1 MAGLVP
7 AIHDLPRSTKN
18 VDARDKPGHDEHKPT
33 VRAMSMTLPHLTDAE
48 SFRAFRS
55 ASSQWLPVAL
65 DIARGHGLDVGSP
78 HVFPTGTN
86 LVIGLGDRLILK
98 IFPPLLRAQFV
109 SERASLMQLASR
121 LHVPIP
127 GIVAEGERDGWPY
140 LVITRLAGALGSE
153 VWPSLP
159 EDQKERVLR
168 QIGETIAAVQ
178 RVPLG
183 ELAQIEP
190 RWDAFMRAQMQGCK
204 ARHTRLGLAPKFLAG
219 LDDLLRDA
227 ARLIPMD
234 APPVILIGEYIP
246 ENFLLACDDGEW
258 SLKGLFDFGDV
269 LAGWRDYDLLGPSAF
284 MAAGR
289 PGRVRSLLEGFGY
302 PRPDDALK
310 RRLMAL
316 MLLHR
321 ASDLNS
327 HICIEGWQERAADL
341 VELQE
346 LIWPG

>member
-1 MAGLVP
+1 MTATP
-7 AIHDLPRSTKN
+7 SQQLP
-18 VDARDKPGHDEHKPT
+18 DF
-33 VRAMSMTLPHLTDAE
+33 TDME

-65 DIARGHGLDVGSP
+65 DIARGHGLDTSAP
-78 HVFPTGTN
+78 HVFATGTN
-86 LVIGLGDRLILK
+86 LVVGLGEKLILK
-98 IFPPLLRAQFV
+98 IFPPLLHAQFL
-109 SERASLMQLASR
+109 SERGSLGQLAGR
-121 LHVPIP
+121 LHLPIP
-127 GIVAEGERDGWPY
+127 EIVAEGARDGWPY
-140 LVITRLAGALGSE
+140 LVITRLAGTLGSE
-153 VWPSLP
+153 VWPHLP
-159 EDQKERVLR
+159 EDQKERLLR
-168 QIGETIAAVQ
+168 QIGETISAVQ
-178 RVPLG
+178 RAPLG
-183 ELAQIEP
+183 PLATIEP
-190 RWDAFMRAQMQGCK
+190 RWVDFMRAQMLGCR
-204 ARHTRLGLAPKFLAG
+204 ARHERLGLAPKFLAG
-219 LDDLLRDA
+219 LDDLLDDA
-227 ARLIPMD
+227 AKLIPMD

-246 ENFLLACDDGEW
+246 ENFLLGCDDGQW

-289 PGRVRSLLEGFGY
+289 PARVRSLLEGFGY
-302 PRPDDALK
+302 SKPDFALK

-327 HICIEGWQERAADL
+327 HICIEGWQEQANDL

>member
-1 MAGLVP
+1 MTDVP
-7 AIHDLPRSTKN
+7 SQ
-18 VDARDKPGHDEHKPT
+18 
-33 VRAMSMTLPHLTDAE
+33 TLPAFSDAE

-55 ASSQWLPVAL
+55 DPPRWLPIAL
-65 DIARGHGLDVGSP
+65 DIARGHGLDISAP
-78 HVFPTGTN
+78 HVFATGTN
-86 LVIGLGDRLILK
+86 LVVGLSDRLILK
-98 IFPPLLRAQFV
+98 IFPPHLRAQFV
-109 SERASLMQLASR
+109 SERGSLTQLAGR
-121 LHVPIP
+121 LHLPIP
-127 GIVAEGERDGWPY
+127 EIVAEGMRDGWPY
-140 LVITRLAGALGSE
+140 LVITRLAGTLGSE
-153 VWPSLP
+153 AWPQLP
-159 EDQKERVLR
+159 EHQKERLLR

-178 RVPLG
+178 RAPLG
-183 ELAQIEP
+183 PLAQIEP
-190 RWDAFMRAQMQGCK
+190 RWGDFMRGQMQDCRN
-204 ARHTRLGLAPKFLAG
+204 RHTRLGLAPKFLAG

-227 ARLIPMD
+227 AELIPMD
-234 APPVILIGEYIP
+234 ASPVILIGEYIP

-258 SLKGLFDFGDV
+258 SLAGLFDFGDV

-302 PRPDDALK
+302 ARPDFALK

-327 HICIEGWQERAADL
+327 HICIEGWQEQAGDL

-346 LIWPG
+346 LIWAS

>member
-1 MAGLVP
+1 
-7 AIHDLPRSTKN
+7 
-18 VDARDKPGHDEHKPT
+18 
-33 VRAMSMTLPHLTDAE
+33 MSFAPSQLLPHLPDAE

-55 ASSQWLPVAL
+55 ASAQWLPVAL
-65 DIARGHGLDVGSP
+65 DIARGHGLDASSP
-78 HVFPTGTN
+78 HVFATGTN
-86 LVIGLGDRLILK
+86 LVVGLGERLILK
-98 IFPPLLRAQFV
+98 VFPPLLRAQFL
-109 SERASLMQLASR
+109 SERGSLMQLAGR
-121 LHVPIP
+121 LHLPIP
-127 GIVAEGERDGWPY
+127 EIVAQGERDGWPY
-140 LVITRLAGALGSE
+140 LIVTRLDGTLGSE

-159 EDQKERVLR
+159 EAQKERLLR

-183 ELAQIEP
+183 ELAHIEP
-190 RWDAFMRAQMQGCK
+190 RWNEFMRTQMQACR
-204 ARHTRLGLAPKFLAG
+204 ARHERLGLAPKFLTG

-227 ARLIPMD
+227 AKLIPMD

-246 ENFLLACDDGEW
+246 ENFLLACRNNQW
-258 SLKGLFDFGDV
+258 SLAGLFDFGDV

-289 PGRVRSLLEGFGY
+289 PGRVKSLLEGFGHTKL
-302 PRPDDALK
+302 DFALK

-321 ASDLNS
+321 ASDLNA
-327 HICIEGWQERAADL
+327 HICIEGWQDKANDL

>member
-1 MAGLVP
+1 
-7 AIHDLPRSTKN
+7 
-18 VDARDKPGHDEHKPT
+18 
-33 VRAMSMTLPHLTDAE
+33 MSMALPQFTDAD

-55 ASSQWLPVAL
+55 DQPRWLPVAI
-65 DIARGHGLDVGSP
+65 DIARSHGLDVAAP
-78 HVFPTGTN
+78 QVFATGTN
-86 LVIGLGDRLILK
+86 LVVGLSDRLILK
-98 IFPPLLRAQFV
+98 VFPPLLHAQFV
-109 SERASLMQLASR
+109 SERGSLTQLAGR
-121 LHVPIP
+121 LSLPIP
-127 GIVAEGERDGWPY
+127 EIIAEGERDGWPY
-140 LVITRLAGALGSE
+140 LVITRLAGTLGAE

-159 EDQKERVLR
+159 EQQKERVLR
-168 QIGETIAAVQ
+168 QIGEAIAAVQ
-178 RVPLG
+178 AAPLG
-183 ELAQIEP
+183 PLAQIEP
-190 RWDAFMRAQMQGCK
+190 RWGDFMRRQMQGCK

-258 SLKGLFDFGDV
+258 SLAGLFDFGDV

-302 PRPDDALK
+302 AKPDFALK

-327 HICIEGWQERAADL
+327 HVCIEGWQEKANDL

-346 LIWPG
+346 LIWAG